1 MANIVIERDRAT
13 GEASAYLDG
22 VLLAS
27 APDET
32 TLRRLLYRRGGLLD
46 WCESLWNIACD
57 AAINRWG

>member
-1 MANIVIERDRAT
+1 MTNLVIERYRAT

-32 TLRRLLYRRGGLLD
+32 TLRRLLYRRDGLLD
-46 WCESLWNIACD
+46 WCERTNM
-57 AAINRWG
+57 